1 MKLYKLYEEVL
12 SEAEYNY
19 HYGGKGGDID
29 TKKPEPHGSDNIF
42 SMSGRDTGHFGSGL
56 YFSTYKCYDRRDADD
71 KYGQYSEFEFRG
83 GKNNPQLIQVNGGL
97 YRVDMDLY
105 KNLYRVTSDRHG
117 EILYKTLREINELF
131 YSVGNQYLDKFN
143 LHSDVGE
150 TYVRL
155 KHNMNKIGLD
165 LPKYLE
171 FIRILQKG
179 HKDVKNVEWGK
190 IKYDKVSSF
199 ASMSTRIMEWNGYN
213 GVNVSNIYKYDNTT
227 HGSVIYD
234 MSKIDTEPREV
245 KNPDF
250 LCKIEYGVASSGY
263 DDIKAELLKI
273 LKTNGELTSV
283 DKYNKLPEDIQ
294 LMFMKRYNKFM
305 GFWGKDL
312 SSKAKE
318 IYLKTMPYKL
328 KNLKME
334 GEPEFEVIKYL
345 VDSGNIDIIYN
356 PNIKIKG
363 HGTFL
368 DFIIKNAAGS
378 YGYDEEFMLKIIKG
392 VPRKLTPDEQ
402 DSFDEWKEY
411 WD

>member
-42 SMSGRDTGHFGSGL
+42 RMSGRDTGHFGSGL
-56 YFSTYKCYDRRDADD
+56 YFSTYTCREKNDIDNN
-71 KYGQYSEFEFRG
+71 YGEYSDFEFRG
-83 GKNNPQLIQVNGGL
+83 GKNNPQLIKIENNL

-179 HKDVKNVEWGK
+179 HEDIKIRSGSSVKP
-190 IKYDKVSSF
+190 SSS

-234 MSKIDTEPREV
+234 MSKVDTKPREV
-245 KNPDF
+245 KNPDMF
-250 LCKIEYGVASSGY
+250 CKMEYGVASSGY
-263 DDIKAELLKI
+263 GDIEAELLQI
-273 LKTNGELTSV
+273 LKTNGKLTSV

-368 DFIIKNAAGS
+368 DFIIGNAAGS

-392 VPRKLTPDEQ
+392 VPRKLTPNEQ